1 MVIGQVGLSGMT
13 VAKVA
18 REAGVSQGMVNFHFD
33 SKEALL
39 GEVLR
44 ELVEGYDRDCE
55 RAASGLDGS
64 PEDRLRSLMVSLLSH
79 AEDPVRLGSWF
90 AFWGD
95 ASARSLYEEIGGPVD
110 RATFRRLAQLG
121 QELLPSEAPEEAPRR
136 MAEALV
142 ALVNGHW
149 VMKLMRPHEVQL
161 GDGLHAVQIY
171 LESVSSRR

>member
-1 MVIGQVGLSGMT
+1 MT

-18 REAGVSQGMVNFHFD
+18 REAGVSQGLLNFHFD

-44 ELVEGYDRDCE
+44 DLVDGYDRDCE
-55 RAASGLDGS
+55 LAAGCGGS
-64 PEDRLRSLMVSLLSH
+64 PEERLRALMISLLRH

-121 QELLPSEAPEEAPRR
+121 REILPPDTPEEVPTQ
-136 MAEALV
+136 MADALV

-149 VMKLMRPHEVQL
+149 VMKLMRPQEVQL
-161 GDGLHAVQIY
+161 DDGLAAVWTY
-171 LESVSSRR
+171 LESLYSSSPQQH